1 MKVPRS
7 TGFTLIFK
15 SKVYVFGGYSG
26 KSKRSKKI
34 EAYTPAKDYWEV
46 LDVIGLLFRSNYI
59 EALKLACCFLSNQ
72 MKF

>member
-34 EAYTPAKDYWEV
+34 EAYTPSKDYWEV
-46 LDVIGLLFRSNYI
+46 LDVILITILD
-59 EALKLACCFLSNQ
+59 
-72 MKF
+72 